1 MAGSAE
7 NRSITLKYRGL
18 IGARTLTEAMADR
31 NTLEVVT
38 EALAK
43 APERKFTET
52 VELSINLKDLDLAI
66 PKNRLEDEV
75 PLPNGRG
82 RTVRVALLASPEM
95 GQKVKGADMVV
106 TPAQFDEV
114 FKDKKTTKKVVEG
127 VDFFLAEAPLM
138 PTVGK
143 RLGVVLGPRGKMPR
157 PVPPGSD
164 PTALINSLK
173 RSVRV
178 RSKGN
183 RTFHLAVGARAMPAA
198 ELAQNVDAVLQRI
211 IGKLERGR
219 ANIDSVY
226 VKTSMG
232 PAVRLW

>member
-1 MAGSAE
+1 
-7 NRSITLKYRGL
+7 
-18 IGARTLTEAMADR
+18 MADR
-31 NTLEVVT
+31 SSIDVVT
-38 EALAK
+38 ETLQKAK
-43 APERKFTET
+43 ERAFPET
-52 VELSINLKDLDLAI
+52 VEVSINLKDLDLSV

-82 RTVRVALLASPEM
+82 RNVRVALFGTPEM
-95 GQKVKGADMVV
+95 CQKAKDVADVV
-106 TPAQFDEV
+106 MAPAQLDELM
-114 FKDKKTTKKVVEG
+114 KDKAAAKKLVEEI
-127 VDFFLAEAPLM
+127 DFFLAEAPLM
-138 PTVGK
+138 PTIGK

-157 PVPPGSD
+157 PVPPGGD
-164 PTALINSLK
+164 PTNIINALK

-183 RTFHLAVGARAMPAA
+183 RTFHAPVGVRTMPPDQI
-198 ELAQNVDAVLQRI
+198 AQNVDALLARV

-219 ANIDSVY
+219 NNIESVY